1 MSRCKGS
8 ATKIPAFFILVTAAL
23 LSGAAGALQPVYAS
37 SDSVSTI
44 ILTPLESRLGEEQL
58 REPLGLAV
66 DNDGFVYTT
75 DAMTGKVFRFA
86 QDGSYIEFENP
97 ALDAA
102 FYPIDLSL
110 NGPFVYILDY
120 SGNRILR
127 YDRQGAY
134 MDILISF
141 GNIEGMRPVSLTGGN
156 GGRFLTTDFENH
168 GMAVWNSFLDLEL
181 NWNDFGWGE
190 GSLDRPAKAAMLPDE
205 RIVVSEL
212 GNRRVQLFSPSGAY
226 ESLLQVPEHPG
237 YKSPRSVSTDQ
248 EGYIFVADTDGGT
261 VYIFDPKAKYIQK
274 IDSYLS
280 NKIAPSAVAAGW
292 DDHLYIADIRS
303 HSILVFKMVYP
314 GK

>member
-1 MSRCKGS
+1 M
-8 ATKIPAFFILVTAAL
+8 TAAF
-23 LSGAAGALQPVYAS
+23 LSGASGALQPVHAD
-37 SDSVSTI
+37 SDPVSTI
-44 ILTPLESRLGEEQL
+44 TLTPLKSRLGEEQL

-66 DNDGFVYTT
+66 DIDGFVYTA

-97 ALDAA
+97 ARDAA

-168 GMAVWNSFLDLEL
+168 GMAVWNPFLDPELE
-181 NWNDFGWGE
+181 WNDFGSDE
-190 GSLDRPAKAAMLPDE
+190 GSLDRPAKAAMLSDE

-226 ESLLQVPEHPG
+226 ETLLQVPEGSG
-237 YKSPRSVSTDQ
+237 YRSPRSVSTDQ
-248 EGYIFVADTDGGT
+248 EGYIFIADTGGET
-261 VYIFDPKAKYIQK
+261 VYIFDSNARYVQK
-274 IDSYLS
+274 IDSYLGTT
-280 NKIAPSAVAAGW
+280 IAPSAAAVGW
-292 DDHLYIADIRS
+292 NDHLYIADIRS